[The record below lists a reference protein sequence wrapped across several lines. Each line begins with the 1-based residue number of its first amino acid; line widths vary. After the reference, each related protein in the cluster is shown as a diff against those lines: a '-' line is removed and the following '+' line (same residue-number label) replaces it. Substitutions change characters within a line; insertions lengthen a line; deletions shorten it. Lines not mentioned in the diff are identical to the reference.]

1 MGELSGIEPPRMN
14 WQAVDLPRSFPF
26 VHCTVDTPIFSGE
39 ITAVCV
45 PNPVSDL
52 IIGNVPGVHKEDT
65 NWKPEMNNRSKTIV
79 TTE

>member
-1 MGELSGIEPPRMN
+1 M
-14 WQAVDLPRSFPF
+14 
-26 VHCTVDTPIFSGE
+26 
-39 ITAVCV
+39 VCV

-79 TTE
+79 TTESITVKNETLLEDDIPLSDIHVGSAVETHAQSKQDKNIKRF